1 MTTGAGPYAGT
12 VLTYSLDYESKW
24 WLPVPAAFPTP
35 EGTRLEEWVDGVVA
49 TSNISPAWSES
60 LLAPQLPELLV
71 AQVHGL
77 DPQRAGALWY
87 CPYGLPAAGVV
98 QLFIAERADDDLLT
112 PAEEIASLTSFVAVR
127 PLEVR
132 ASGLGPGMGYSRIV
146 GDEEAGATVAEL
158 GYLFTPPGARVAV
171 IARSGDAESIG
182 LMAPEL
188 WALVDSIVL
197 GRA

>member
-1 MTTGAGPYAGT
+1 MTGAGHPYAGT

-35 EGTRLEEWVDGVVA
+35 EGQELEEWARA
-49 TSNISPAWSES
+49 TAASSNISAAWIDSPLTS
-60 LLAPQLPELLV
+60 QLPELLA
-71 AQVHGL
+71 AQVYGL
-77 DPQRAGALWY
+77 DPGRSAALWY
-87 CPYGLPAAGVV
+87 CPYGLPAAGVA
-98 QLFIAERADDDLLT
+98 QLFISERADDDLLS
-112 PAEEIASLTSFVAVR
+112 PADEIAALPSFVAVR

-132 ASGLGPGMGYSRIV
+132 AAGLGPGVGYSRIV
-146 GDEEAGATVAEL
+146 GDEEDGPTLAEL
-158 GYLFTPPGARVAV
+158 GYVFTPPGARVAI

-197 GRA
+197 ERA